1 MQEEDKKEAQ
11 SEPKFKIL
19 VVDDDLAML
28 EFFKRIFRDTC
39 EVSVAL
45 TGRDALSLAEKTSYD
60 LAFIDVVLPSG
71 MDGVEVLKEL
81 KRISPKTT
89 AIMMSGYE
97 IDDRIKTAFNLG
109 ASDFLE
115 KPIKDITQILTLK
128 EAAQFL
134 KVTGMTVYRLAN
146 KGKIPASKVGK
157 QRRFSQQKLEQW
169 LQEKVRKSKRK

>member
-1 MQEEDKKEAQ
+1 MQEEDKKDSQTE
-11 SEPKFKIL
+11 SRFKIL
-19 VVDDDLAML
+19 VVDDELAML

-39 EVSVAL
+39 EVSIAL
-45 TGRDALSLAEKTSYD
+45 TGRDALSLAEKTEYD

-81 KRISPKTT
+81 KRINPKTT
-89 AIMMSGYE
+89 AIMMSGYD
-97 IDDRIKTAFNLG
+97 IDDQIRAAFKLG

-115 KPIKDITQILTLK
+115 KPVRDITKIMTIK

-134 KVTGMTVYRLAN
+134 KVNNMTVYRLAN

-157 QRRFSQQKLEQW
+157 QWRFSQQKIEQW
-169 LQEKVRKSKRK
+169 LLEKVKRSKRK